1 MGRQSEE
8 CRWGARPPPS
18 SPEDVAGVADVW
30 GQSCPGPIPGRRQPV
45 PQSLPSS
52 QVRVFKAPACPPAP
66 EPREPGPSLCLGLK
80 APPSFLRFTVKH
92 LELQRCIYWSA
103 TRCPRGTSWRLDTGQ
118 VSKCRYGGT
127 PGGGPAVRSVHRAH
141 TCQQDTHSHTSPW
154 RDPPVL
160 WGGRGSVLGRA
171 RRGGTGCTWLPCALL
186 THICRVI
193 LSRGMPASLPSSCP
207 FYG

>member
-1 MGRQSEE
+1 MQVGSQASAQQPRRCGWCGR
-8 CRWGARPPPS
+8 CLGPKL
-18 SPEDVAGVADVW
+18 
-30 GQSCPGPIPGRRQPV
+30 PGPIPGRRQPV

-80 APPSFLRFTVKH
+80 ALPSFLRFTVKH
-92 LELQRCIYWSA
+92 LELRRCIYWSV
-103 TRCPRGTSWRLDTGQ
+103 TRCPRGTSRRLGRGQ
-118 VSKCRYGGT
+118 VGECRYGGT
-127 PGGGPAVRSVHRAH
+127 WGRGPAVRSAHRAH

-160 WGGRGSVLGRA
+160 WGGGGSALGRA
-171 RRGGTGCTWLPCALL
+171 RRGGAGCTWLPCALL

-193 LSRGMPASLPSSCP
+193 LSRGMPASLASSRP